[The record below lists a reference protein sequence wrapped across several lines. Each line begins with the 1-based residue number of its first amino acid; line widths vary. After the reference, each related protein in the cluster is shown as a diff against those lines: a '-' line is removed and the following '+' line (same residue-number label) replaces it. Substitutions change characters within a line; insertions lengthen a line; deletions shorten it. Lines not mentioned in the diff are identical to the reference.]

1 MTTMSNTINLTL
13 PQNRYFN
20 REMSLLQFNR
30 RVLAQA
36 EDPQVPLL
44 ERLKFLCIVSSNM
57 DEFFEVRVGGVKQ
70 KLNLNSEQVSL
81 DGRSMR
87 QLDRDISVE
96 AQALVNRQYEVL
108 NQEVLPALAAQDIR
122 LINAKQLKEDE
133 VAWLKDYFTDWVLPV
148 LSPIALDPA
157 RPFPMLLN
165 KALNFIVQI
174 SGQDAFKRKT
184 NLAIIPIPRS
194 LPRVIEIPSDDNTA
208 RFVTLATVIRSFPEL
223 IFPDIDIQGCYSF
236 RVTRNSDL
244 FLDDEEVDDLLHA
257 VKGKLLTRNFGEAV
271 RLETSIEF
279 PEDLKEYL
287 LSQFKLNKN
296 DLFSVDGPIN
306 LHRLLSLFSA
316 CDRPDLKYLPFQPQM
331 PNALKNQEDYFSV
344 LAQRDVL
351 IHHPYQS
358 FACVLEFL
366 RQAAEDSHVVAIK
379 QTLYRTEADSPII
392 DALVKAAQ
400 NGKDVTVIVELMA
413 RFDEEQ
419 NVALAARLHAAGVHV
434 LYGVVGYKTH
444 AKACMVI
451 RQEEDKLRRYAHL
464 GTGNYHPGT
473 AKLYT
478 DYGLFTSHPGITE
491 DLHKVF
497 LQLSSLAPK
506 PKTQVCLQAPFN
518 LHTNV
523 IEKIVRCEKL
533 ASEGVNTKIFAKM
546 NSLTDRSVIDALYK
560 ASAAGVQIELVIRG
574 VCCLRPKVKE
584 LSENITVRSVIG
596 RFLEHTRV
604 YYFDYGDD
612 LDVYLSSAD
621 WMERNLY
628 HRVEVA
634 YPILLEKN
642 QHRIKRNIDFALGDE
657 SAWSLKTDGHYVRI
671 KEDYSLNSTL
681 QSHLLKIHTRQ
692 I

>member
-1 MTTMSNTINLTL
+1 MSKADTDLTL

-36 EDPQVPLL
+36 EDKQVPLL

-70 KLNLNSEQVSL
+70 KLNLGSEEVSL
-81 DGRSMR
+81 DGRSIR
-87 QLDRDISVE
+87 QLDRDISQE
-96 AQALVNRQYEVL
+96 AQALVKRQYEVL
-108 NQEVLPALAAQDIR
+108 NQEVLPALDQEKVR
-122 LINAKQLKEDE
+122 LINAEQLSDKESE
-133 VAWLKDYFTDWVLPV
+133 WLRDYFLERVLPV

-174 SGQDAFKRKT
+174 SGHDAFKRKT

-194 LPRVIEIPSDDNTA
+194 LPRVIQIPNDMGQQN
-208 RFVTLATVIRSFPEL
+208 FVTLATVVLKFREL
-223 IFPDIDIQGCYSF
+223 IFPDIDIKGCYSF

-244 FLDDEEVDDLLHA
+244 FLDEEEVDDLLHA

-271 RLETSIEF
+271 RLETSAEF
-279 PEDLKEYL
+279 PEDLKDYL
-287 LSQFKLNKN
+287 LEEFNLGEA
-296 DLFSVDGPIN
+296 DHFRVRGPVN
-306 LHRLLSLFSA
+306 LHRLFSLFSA
-316 CDRPDLKYLPFQPQM
+316 CDRPDLKYLPFKPQM

-344 LAQRDVL
+344 LSQRDVL

-366 RQAAEDSHVVAIK
+366 RQAAEDPNVVAIK

-413 RFDEEQ
+413 RFDEER
-419 NVALAARLHAAGVHV
+419 NVKLAARLHAAGVHV
-434 LYGVVGYKTH
+434 LYGVVGFKTH
-444 AKACMVI
+444 AKACMII
-451 RQEEDKLRRYAHL
+451 RQEDERLRRYAHL

-478 DYGLFTSHPGITE
+478 DYGLFTSHAAITQ
-491 DLHKVF
+491 DLHQMF
-497 LQLSSLAPK
+497 LQLSSLAPH
-506 PKTQVCLQAPFN
+506 PKSLACLQAPFN
-518 LHTNV
+518 LQSSV
-523 IEKIVRCEKL
+523 MEKIARCEKL
-533 ASEGVNTKIFAKM
+533 ARKGKPTRIIAKF
-546 NSLTDRSVIDALYK
+546 NSLTDRAIIDALYQ
-560 ASAAGVQIELVIRG
+560 ASQAGVSIELIIRG
-574 VCCLRPKVKE
+574 ICCLRPQVKG
-584 LSENITVRSVIG
+584 LSDNITVRSVIG

-604 YYFDYGDD
+604 YYFDYGDG

-634 YPILLEKN
+634 FPILLEKN
-642 QHRIKRNIDFALGDE
+642 QHRIKRNLDFALGDE
-657 SAWSLKTDGHYVRI
+657 SAWLLQTNGSYIRA
-671 KEDYSLNSTL
+671 KENYSLDSTL
-681 QSHLLKIHTRQ
+681 QRHLLRIHTRPV
-692 I
+692 